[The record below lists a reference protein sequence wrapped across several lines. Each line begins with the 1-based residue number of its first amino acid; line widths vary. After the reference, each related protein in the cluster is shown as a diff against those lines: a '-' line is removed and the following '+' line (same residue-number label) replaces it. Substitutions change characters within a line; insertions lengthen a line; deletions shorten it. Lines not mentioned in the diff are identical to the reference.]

1 MSFVVYSPLSGTV
14 VPIEEVPDAAF
25 AEKMLG
31 DGVAVIPDT
40 GVVAAPANG
49 VISALPASG
58 HAFGMELTSGVEL
71 LVHVGIDTVEMNGTG
86 FHLLAAKG
94 DHIQV
99 GQKLIE
105 FDIEAIKAAGKAIV
119 SPVVVMGSEIK
130 MLAQGHIAIGDPL
143 FEIEDALS

>member
-1 MSFVVYSPLSGTV
+1 MAFVVYSPLSGTV
-14 VPIEEVPDAAF
+14 VPIEEVPDAVF

-31 DGVAVIPDT
+31 DGVAIIPFT
-40 GVVAAPANG
+40 GIVAAPANG
-49 VISALPASG
+49 TISALPASG
-58 HAFGMELTSGVEL
+58 HAFGMELASGVEL

-94 DHIQV
+94 DAIEV

-105 FDIEAIKAAGKAIV
+105 FDIDAIKTAGKAVV

-130 MLAQGHIAIGDPL
+130 LLAQGRIAIGDPL
-143 FEIEDALS
+143 FEIEETLS